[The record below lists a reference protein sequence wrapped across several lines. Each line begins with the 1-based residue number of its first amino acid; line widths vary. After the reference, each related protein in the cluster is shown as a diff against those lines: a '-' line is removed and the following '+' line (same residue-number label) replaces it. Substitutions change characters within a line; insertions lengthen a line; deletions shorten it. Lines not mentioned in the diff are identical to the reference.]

1 MWLGGTK
8 LKSLCEPSLSLCS
21 RRGSRL
27 LWLPS
32 ALSILSKEPLQP
44 GPALISCRQ
53 TAACSGSAAPTE
65 LVTAARCTG
74 AVCAE
79 PAVSALCPLAATQV
93 LPQGK
98 PVTHRSC
105 PAQQLNT
112 EDTWKGLWTSWE
124 PVGKRFFIN
133 LLLGHR
139 WGEPRQGCVLC
150 EAQWDVGL
158 AGLAHSGVASHL
170 ARPAPCWGTCQSK
183 AGADW
188 CLRARQQETP
198 RLWRVTMPEWDQRG
212 KLLLALST

>member
-74 AVCAE
+74 TVCAE

-112 EDTWKGLWTSWE
+112 EDTEKGCEPAESLWAKDFSLTY
-124 PVGKRFFIN
+124 
-133 LLLGHR
+133 
-139 WGEPRQGCVLC
+139 
-150 EAQWDVGL
+150 
-158 AGLAHSGVASHL
+158 
-170 ARPAPCWGTCQSK
+170 CWAIAEGN
-183 AGADW
+183 
-188 CLRARQQETP
+188 
-198 RLWRVTMPEWDQRG
+198 RG
-212 KLLLALST
+212 KAVSFVKPSEMWGWQAWHTVELPHIWLDLPHAEEPAKAKQGQTGASEHGSRKPPGYEG